1 MSATKL
7 ISVKELGNMKNKYET
22 EVATLL
28 YKFDLDFYARAHLDI
43 KGPLKNKIYFGTA
56 KEKRKEKPVKL
67 SSLVYILKNN
77 GFIRKN
83 NPI

>member
-1 MSATKL
+1 M
-7 ISVKELGNMKNKYET
+7 
-22 EVATLL
+22 
-28 YKFDLDFYARAHLDI
+28 RAHLDI